1 MRRRPPRA
9 TRTDTLF
16 PYTTLFRAG
25 DLLLPD
31 PAGADK
37 RARRLGGD
45 GADRTPHGRAARRR
59 GARRVAQRPGA
70 PAHRPPARRAAHLRP
85 PARSAAD
92 HPITALV
99 GAMGRVLTRLATAS
113 QQLLQ
118 ERLRPRAFAT
128 RSMHARRARG

>member
-16 PYTTLFRAG
+16 PYTTLFRSG
-25 DLLLPD
+25 DRLLPD
-31 PAGADK
+31 PAGADQ
-37 RARRLGGD
+37 RDRRLGGD

-85 PARSAAD
+85 PARSAVD
-92 HPITALV
+92 HPITAL
-99 GAMGRVLTRLATAS
+99 ASALGRAFTRPATAS
-113 QQLLQ
+113 LQHLQ
-118 ERLRPRAFAT
+118 ERLRPRAVT
-128 RSMHARRARG
+128 T